1 MGFLDPNSRRRLPT
15 AIRGPS
21 LRGAGKEIGKFRLQ
35 FEKSKPMN
43 ASLTPV
49 VIKIK
54 HRHQSAAETVFD
66 AWTQPA
72 LARQFLFATESGEAV
87 DCEIDAK
94 TAGTFKISEHRTAAA
109 TGDAPQTV
117 EHIGH
122 YIELTRPTRLVFSFS
137 VPALSSE
144 ETVVAI
150 DLTPLSIGGCDV
162 ILTHS
167 LGSGDAARRA
177 ELQTEKT
184 WQRTLQLLDGV
195 LAT

>member
-1 MGFLDPNSRRRLPT
+1 
-15 AIRGPS
+15 
-21 LRGAGKEIGKFRLQ
+21 
-35 FEKSKPMN
+35 MN

-54 HRHQSAAETVFD
+54 HRHPTAAESVFD

-72 LARQFLFATESGEAV
+72 LARQFMFATEGGEAIE
-87 DCEIDAK
+87 CEIDAK
-94 TAGTFKISEHRTAAA
+94 TAGTFRISERRTAAA
-109 TGDAPQTV
+109 TGDAAQTV

-122 YIELTRPTRLVFSFS
+122 YIELIRPTRLVFSFS
-137 VPALSSE
+137 GPGFSSE

-150 DLTPLSIGGCDV
+150 ELTPLSTGGCDV

-167 LGSGDAARRA
+167 LGSGTAAQRA
-177 ELQTEKT
+177 ELQTEKA
-184 WQRTLQLLDGV
+184 WHRTLQLLDEV